1 MRFRPS
7 TTFGKR
13 PAEIETTEN
22 TATTAGGG
30 DSYFKGMGHNHQR
43 AFERATA
50 TTPVVL
56 QRSKISNL
64 HDWKVELH
72 T

>member
-22 TATTAGGG
+22 SATTVVGG

-43 AFERATA
+43 EFERATA
-50 TTPVVL
+50 KTQIGRAHV
-56 QRSKISNL
+56 
-64 HDWKVELH
+64 
-72 T
+72 